1 VGEKFERE
9 GGVCWGTYLKT
20 QRTDQSAVDIQSHE
34 VGVGNVIGWF
44 NVSPEGIFGD
54 QSGVEIGSIAE
65 LENSVP
71 FDIAPGELAR
81 HALRKIRQLSG
92 ALN

>member
-1 VGEKFERE
+1 
-9 GGVCWGTYLKT
+9 
-20 QRTDQSAVDIQSHE
+20 
-34 VGVGNVIGWF
+34 VIGWF
-44 NVSPEGIFGD
+44 NVSPQGIFGD